1 MTRPQP
7 RTLALGTVLA
17 CAFALAVAHGSEIW
31 GELVPCALCLWERW
45 PYRLAAVMGVVAA
58 LLPAARA
65 RWLLWAM
72 VAVIGA
78 GAALG
83 FVHVGVEFGWWPS
96 PLPECAAPRLST
108 GSLADRFASMPLRPS
123 KPCDDPTFLI
133 PALPLSMAAMN
144 FLFGLALAAALA
156 ILLLERRTR
165 R

>member
-1 MTRPQP
+1 
-7 RTLALGTVLA
+7 
-17 CAFALAVAHGSEIW
+17 
-31 GELVPCALCLWERW
+31 
-45 PYRLAAVMGVVAA
+45 MGVVAA

-65 RWLLWAM
+65 RWLLWGM
-72 VAVIGA
+72 VGVIGA
-78 GAALG
+78 GAVLG

-133 PALPLSMAAMN
+133 PFLPLSMAAMN
-144 FLFGLALAAALA
+144 FLFGLALAAALGV
-156 ILLLERRTR
+156 LLLERRPR